1 MYDVVIIGSGI
12 AGLTSAI
19 YSARA
24 GHKTIVIGGPTLG
37 GQIINTLHVEN
48 YPGYKDISGFDLINN
63 IASQVKELGV
73 EIVSE
78 EAKEITSDKK
88 VITENNTYSFKSLI
102 IATGLENRS
111 LGLENEK
118 KFLGMGVSVCATCDG
133 NFFRGRDVAIVGG
146 GNTALE
152 DALYLANICNKVY
165 LIHRRNTFTA
175 EKYYVDK
182 VYANSKI
189 ELCLSEEVKSI
200 NGEDSLQGITLTSG
214 RELNIDGLFV
224 AIGKVPNSKLYENL
238 VETDNGYI
246 VSNEKCTTSVPYI
259 FVAGDCRKK
268 SVRQL
273 VTAASDGAVAA
284 LSASKYLEREK

>member
-24 GHKTIVIGGPTLG
+24 GHKTIVIGGTTLG

-88 VITENNTYSFKSLI
+88 VITESNTYSFKSLI

-133 NFFRGRDVAIVGG
+133 NFFRGRDVAMVGG

-165 LIHRRNTFTA
+165 LIHRKNTFTA
-175 EKYYVDK
+175 EKIYVDK
-182 VYANSKI
+182 VYANNKI
-189 ELCLSEEVKSI
+189 ELCLNEEVKSI
-200 NGEDSLQGITLTSG
+200 NGENSLQSITLTSG

-238 VETDNGYI
+238 IETDNGYI

-284 LSASKYLEREK
+284 LSASKYLEREN